1 MVSESFSPHIFRQT
15 LKSLVSTF
23 QQQYDIGYVFN
34 DQVLFLLAGVAADP
48 GVDLVGLL
56 VPFLAGVASGVLA
69 EEEEDGCEAATT
81 SSSEFSSPSES
92 DTSGVTFPICKL

>member
-1 MVSESFSPHIFRQT
+1 MIDNVLVFS
-15 LKSLVSTF
+15 
-23 QQQYDIGYVFN
+23 

>member
-1 MVSESFSPHIFRQT
+1 MQSSSW
-15 LKSLVSTF
+15 
-23 QQQYDIGYVFN
+23 

-69 EEEEDGCEAATT
+69 AEVDEEGCAEVMT
-81 SSSEFSSPSES
+81 SLSSELSSPSES
-92 DTSGVTFPICKL
+92 DTSGVTFPICNWTQLLS